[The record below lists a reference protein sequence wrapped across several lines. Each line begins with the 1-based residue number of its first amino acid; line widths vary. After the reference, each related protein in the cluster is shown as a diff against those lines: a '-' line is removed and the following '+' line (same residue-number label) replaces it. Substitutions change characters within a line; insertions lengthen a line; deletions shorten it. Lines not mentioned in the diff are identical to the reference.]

1 MTTHIPMT
9 FERGLKVD
17 ETHLNEQLRDNMT
30 ELLKGTQTGDI
41 TCNSSANE
49 MEVIHPV
56 GDNKVLMS
64 TSASSVPSYGYNFMF
79 SGSAM
84 MNTDYDGDPKAIG
97 TYTLS
102 ASDWGVPSGARA
114 IVVAFSALWGS
125 TGLTKWA
132 NLRPVSTNQ
141 WCVGVAAHTADF
153 YNNNSGIVPLDSS
166 GNFELIVYGENCT
179 QVHITIWGYIL

>member
-1 MTTHIPMT
+1 MIHTPITW
-9 FERGLKVD
+9 EKGLKVD
-17 ETHLNEQLRDNMT
+17 ETHLNEQVRDNMT

-41 TCNSSANE
+41 VCNSSATE
-49 MEVIHPV
+49 MEALHV
-56 GDNKVLMS
+56 GDANTVLMS
-64 TSASSVPSYGYNFMF
+64 TSASTVPTYGYNFVL
-79 SGSAM
+79 STTAL
-84 MNTDYDGDPKAIG
+84 MNTDYDGDPKSTGSYI
-97 TYTLS
+97 LS
-102 ASDWGVPSGARA
+102 ASDWGVPSDARG

-132 NLRPVSTNQ
+132 NLRPVDSNQ

-179 QVHITIWGYIL
+179 QVHITIWGWIL